1 MKKLLIIALIVF
13 QSCTPDEPG
22 TLTKVEQISFT
33 QTELYNEV
41 KNEFLEQSLEW
52 ETSTDRDIDFKRTHP
67 KQYYQYAIQWVM
79 NEVYLKTKNR
89 KILMPTEH
97 SLVIGDTIAV
107 HIRRATCVLLDQD
120 MISPWLAQ

>member
-1 MKKLLIIALIVF
+1 MAQSSPSQYTITIAYPIK
-13 QSCTPDEPG
+13 G
-22 TLTKVEQISFT
+22 
-33 QTELYNEV
+33 TELYNEV

-89 KILMPTEH
+89 NVLKIPYLKLK
-97 SLVIGDTIAV
+97 SLKYQ
-107 HIRRATCVLLDQD
+107 LQ
-120 MISPWLAQ
+120 MEMNK